1 MSQHHLKPLFAP
13 KSVAIF
19 GASDKPD
26 SIGQIVMHNMRQSGF
41 KGGLYPINPKHQSV
55 QGAPAFANLGQLKQ
69 SVDLAVIATPAARME
84 LLAFC
89 NQVGWQHLASPGK
102 SP

>member
-26 SIGQIVMHNMRQSGF
+26 SIGQI
-41 KGGLYPINPKHQSV
+41 
-55 QGAPAFANLGQLKQ
+55 
-69 SVDLAVIATPAARME
+69 
-84 LLAFC
+84 
-89 NQVGWQHLASPGK
+89 
-102 SP
+102 